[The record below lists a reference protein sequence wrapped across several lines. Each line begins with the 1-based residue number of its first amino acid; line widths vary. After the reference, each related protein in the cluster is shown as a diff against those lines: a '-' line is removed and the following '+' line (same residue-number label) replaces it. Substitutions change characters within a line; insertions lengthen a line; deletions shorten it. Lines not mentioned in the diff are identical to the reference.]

1 MKKIMGILQIIQFGL
16 TVSVVIILMA
26 LNPNKTKPIRRA
38 WAKLQKILIGFD
50 IEMVGEI
57 DKNAQMLLLNHQSML
72 DIILFEYLDDRDLAW
87 VAKKEIAKVPWFG
100 RILKYP
106 KMIEVDR
113 ESKKSLV
120 KLLKDTK
127 DRLKN
132 NRPIAIFP
140 EGTRSDG
147 KKILKFKNGAKII
160 AEKYNLLVQPCLIIG
175 SRDVFDSKSLTAKRG
190 KVKIICLDSIKADK
204 DSNWYKEIE
213 ENMRKILDNELKD
226 KKWV

>member
-1 MKKIMGILQIIQFGL
+1 
-16 TVSVVIILMA
+16 
-26 LNPNKTKPIRRA
+26 
-38 WAKLQKILIGFD
+38 LIGFD

-72 DIILFEYLDDRDLAW
+72 DIILFEYLDSRDLAW

-147 KKILKFKNGAKII
+147 KRILKFKQGAKII
-160 AEKYNLLVQPCLIIG
+160 AEKYELLVQPCLIIG
-175 SRDVFDSKSLTAKRG
+175 SRDVFDSKKLTAKRG
-190 KVKIICLDSIKADK
+190 KVKIICLDSVKADK
-204 DSNWYKEIE
+204 NSNWYKEIE
-213 ENMRKILDNELKD
+213 EKMREILNQELKD

>member
-1 MKKIMGILQIIQFGL
+1 MRKIMGILQIIQFGL

-38 WAKLQKILIGFD
+38 WARLQKILMGFD

-72 DIILFEYLDDRDLAW
+72 DIILFEYLDSRDLAW
-87 VAKKEIAKVPWFG
+87 IAKKEIAKVPWFG

-127 DRLKN
+127 DRLNN

-147 KKILKFKNGAKII
+147 KKILKFKQGAKII

-175 SRDVFDSKSLTAKRG
+175 SREVFDSKKLTAKRG
-190 KVKIICLDSIKADK
+190 KVKIICLNSVKADK
-204 DSNWYKEIE
+204 NSNWYKEIE
-213 ENMRKILDNELKD
+213 EKMREILNKELKD
-226 KKWV
+226 K